1 MWGLFYFVR
10 TDVNVLRLKKKKI
23 TIINLTIF
31 SWSNI
36 TFTWTTNTTFIIT
49 LATITTYHL
58 LLEKNVKY
66 FVFLNLLIVWR
77 PVHTSL

>member
-1 MWGLFYFVR
+1 MWGLFYFIR
-10 TDVNVLRLKKKKI
+10 NDVNVLRLEEKKLQL
-23 TIINLTIF
+23 LTWQF
-31 SWSNI
+31 SI
-36 TFTWTTNTTFIIT
+36 GVILLLHEVTNTTFIIT

-66 FVFLNLLIVWR
+66 FVFLNLLILWR